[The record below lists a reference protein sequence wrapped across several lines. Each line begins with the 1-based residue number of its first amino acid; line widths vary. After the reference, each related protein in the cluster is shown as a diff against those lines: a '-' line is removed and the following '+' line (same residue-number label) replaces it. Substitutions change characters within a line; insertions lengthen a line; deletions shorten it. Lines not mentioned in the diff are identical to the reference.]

1 MEKPGQTKKLLP
13 LAEVITSYPK
23 VVSADQF
30 VAMSPIQRQQYT
42 NTVINQIGS
51 TYLESLG
58 NFMEQNKSE
67 YTSFA
72 NELKGTTLLSSR
84 GGKRG
89 KYIHQTRKNKQRISQ
104 LSRKVHN

>member
-1 MEKPGQTKKLLP
+1 MEKPVQTKKLLP
-13 LAEVITSYPK
+13 LAEVIASNPK
-23 VVSADQF
+23 VVSTNQF
-30 VAMSPIQRQQYT
+30 IAMSPMQRQQYI
-42 NTVINQIGS
+42 NTVINQIGT

-58 NFMEQNKSE
+58 NFMEQNRSE

-89 KYIHQTRKNKQRISQ
+89 KYIHQTRKNKQKMSQ
-104 LSRKVHN
+104 PSRKVRN